1 MTSVY
6 PREEK
11 PDAPPTYGNIFI
23 RLTYFLNTK
32 NIFFY

>member
-6 PREEK
+6 PKEEK

-23 RLTYFLNTK
+23 HLKYYFK
-32 NIFFY
+32 